1 MDLAGRRQSCQH
13 FDGVLPTQSVALC
26 LLLLIQ
32 TRDRLKKFSEGSEV
46 QLGTTPAYLGC
57 TPGCNRPTC
66 R

>member
-13 FDGVLPTQSVALC
+13 FDGVIPTQSVALC

-46 QLGTTPAYLGC
+46 QL
-57 TPGCNRPTC
+57 
-66 R
+66 